1 MVRNITKSVIDGSMI
16 QYNHCQTTS
25 IANSIVSLPSADG
38 HQSIQFNGEMLSKHL
53 LLIGAIGTGKTNVI
67 HKVMKDLNYLDY
79 QSFAMIF
86 DTKGDFYR
94 YYNPHKDILISTSRK
109 YRDITN
115 YYNIFKEIQAYSSD
129 SVEQRS
135 FIREIAKSFFVNRRN
150 ESQPFFTNAAQQ
162 LFANILIA
170 FHEGMIVPDRNKQ
183 IDKDDIFNIT
193 SKKESSLSNA
203 TIWEFFQNHSDE
215 EIAEMM
221 TRCHFRN
228 TESSIGDARNRQ
240 ALGVFGELRSMVE
253 DYFTDA
259 FHLSDAYRD
268 VSIIETVRKK
278 NGVKIFIEYDLTKGQ
293 ILGPVYSLLF
303 DLAFKEALGRQKS
316 EGDCYF
322 IIDELKLLPKLTH
335 LEDALNFG
343 RSLGVKCICGIQ
355 NIAQIE
361 ETYHE
366 FAAKSLLSG
375 FMNVIV
381 FYILDYATRKY
392 VIDNLGENYIDIFYY
407 SYQEKPVNIQKSGH
421 VVEDQDILN
430 LQRGQAVVKI
440 TGYQPFIFHFGKYD
454 Q

>member
-38 HQSIQFNGEMLSKHL
+38 HHSIQFNGEMLSKHL

-170 FHEGMIVPDRNKQ
+170 FHEGMIVPDRNKK

-193 SKKESSLSNA
+193 SKK
-203 TIWEFFQNHSDE
+203 
-215 EIAEMM
+215 
-221 TRCHFRN
+221 
-228 TESSIGDARNRQ
+228 
-240 ALGVFGELRSMVE
+240 
-253 DYFTDA
+253 
-259 FHLSDAYRD
+259 
-268 VSIIETVRKK
+268 
-278 NGVKIFIEYDLTKGQ
+278 
-293 ILGPVYSLLF
+293 
-303 DLAFKEALGRQKS
+303 
-316 EGDCYF
+316 
-322 IIDELKLLPKLTH
+322 
-335 LEDALNFG
+335 
-343 RSLGVKCICGIQ
+343 
-355 NIAQIE
+355 
-361 ETYHE
+361 
-366 FAAKSLLSG
+366 
-375 FMNVIV
+375 
-381 FYILDYATRKY
+381 
-392 VIDNLGENYIDIFYY
+392 
-407 SYQEKPVNIQKSGH
+407 
-421 VVEDQDILN
+421 
-430 LQRGQAVVKI
+430 
-440 TGYQPFIFHFGKYD
+440 
-454 Q
+454 

>member
-1 MVRNITKSVIDGSMI
+1 M
-16 QYNHCQTTS
+16 
-25 IANSIVSLPSADG
+25 
-38 HQSIQFNGEMLSKHL
+38 
-53 LLIGAIGTGKTNVI
+53 
-67 HKVMKDLNYLDY
+67 
-79 QSFAMIF
+79 
-86 DTKGDFYR
+86 
-94 YYNPHKDILISTSRK
+94 
-109 YRDITN
+109 
-115 YYNIFKEIQAYSSD
+115 
-129 SVEQRS
+129 
-135 FIREIAKSFFVNRRN
+135 
-150 ESQPFFTNAAQQ
+150 
-162 LFANILIA
+162 
-170 FHEGMIVPDRNKQ
+170 
-183 IDKDDIFNIT
+183 
-193 SKKESSLSNA
+193 
-203 TIWEFFQNHSDE
+203 
-215 EIAEMM
+215 
-221 TRCHFRN
+221 
-228 TESSIGDARNRQ
+228 
-240 ALGVFGELRSMVE
+240 
-253 DYFTDA
+253 
-259 FHLSDAYRD
+259 
-268 VSIIETVRKK
+268 
-278 NGVKIFIEYDLTKGQ
+278 
-293 ILGPVYSLLF
+293 
-303 DLAFKEALGRQKS
+303 AFKEALGRQKS

-440 TGYQPFIFHFGKYD
+440 TGYEPFIFHFGKYD